1 MWGSFEEQFGQCLW
15 VFFNIK
21 WQERQQTW
29 LRVCEKRE
37 EEAQE
42 TWWKQLF
49 KVISHTQKNDF
60 KLFQQ
65 RSGQL
70 GLRADDKVT
79 ESYLR

>member
-1 MWGSFEEQFGQCLW
+1 MWGSFEEQFGQCLL

-21 WQERQQTW
+21 WQERQIW

-42 TWWKQLF
+42 TWWKQFF
-49 KVISHTQKNDF
+49 KVISRTHKNDF

-70 GLRADDKVT
+70 GLRADDKIT